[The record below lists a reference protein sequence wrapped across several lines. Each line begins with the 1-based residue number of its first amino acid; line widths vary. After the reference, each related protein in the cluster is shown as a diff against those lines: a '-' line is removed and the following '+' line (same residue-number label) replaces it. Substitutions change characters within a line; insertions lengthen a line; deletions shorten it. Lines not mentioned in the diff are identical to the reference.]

1 MQLEYAP
8 LLNAISCSQFMI
20 DYRSSKTFVFCKL
33 HVASCSYVD
42 NLVENLLETTQEK
55 IWKGI
60 Y

>member
-1 MQLEYAP
+1 MQL
-8 LLNAISCSQFMI
+8 
-20 DYRSSKTFVFCKL
+20 DYRSLETFVFCKL

-60 Y
+60 YRECIFNSQD